1 MNLRKLSSL
10 LLASGLSAF
19 AAEIAGYTEPYR
31 IITVSAAEPGV
42 IAEVLVKEGDAVNA
56 RQVLARLDT
65 AVLDAELDIARVEA
79 ELAGTKLARVQELA
93 RASRATPE
101 EADRAKADL
110 AIKNAQVRRIEAQ
123 IESRTLRSPVAG
135 VVTEIKRDPSE
146 SVSVANAHVLTV
158 VQIDQLA
165 VNLFLSPERAAALRT
180 GAEVMLALQDP
191 PQRVP
196 AKIEFIS
203 PITDSASGTVR
214 VKFVI
219 DNAGQKIRSGAPCL
233 LAE

>member
-1 MNLRKLSSL
+1 MSLKKLFSL
-10 LLASGLSAF
+10 LVALGPPMAAS
-19 AAEIAGYTEPYR
+19 EIAGYTEPYR

-42 IAEVLVKEGDAVNA
+42 IAEVLVKEGDAVRA
-56 RQVLARLDT
+56 GQVLAKLDT
-65 AVLDAELDIARVEA
+65 AVLDAERDIARIEA
-79 ELAGTKLARVQELA
+79 ELAETKLARVQELA

-101 EADRAKADL
+101 EADRARADR
-110 AIKNAQVRRIEAQ
+110 AIKTAQVRRIEAQ
-123 IESRTLRSPVAG
+123 IENRTLRSPVAG
-135 VVTEIKRDPSE
+135 IVTEIKRDPSE

-165 VNLFLSPERAAALRT
+165 VNLFLTPERAAALRL
-180 GAEVMLALQDP
+180 GAEVMLAVQDS

-203 PITDSASGTVR
+203 PVTDSASGTVR

-219 DNAGQKIRSGAPCL
+219 DNAGQKIRSGASCL
-233 LAE
+233 LPE